1 MRNKACKERYRKFL
15 EHEQKQLESQKELPA
30 KLVDPSPAPVLD
42 APDLQPAW
50 LDRYNLESG
59 EPEKATTQSAEV
71 PLSEPTYRVRSK
83 TSLDDLPNKGQKRPA
98 EEEFP
103 DDLSEYSPDDLPI
116 PLPLPETGAPEEEPV
131 TVPMEVDSLVDLSTM
146 TDSSNGLTGPELL
159 DPDVFH
165 LSGVCLRTLKQ
176 KAKQLSFVVPS

>member
-1 MRNKACKERYRKFL
+1 M
-15 EHEQKQLESQKELPA
+15 
-30 KLVDPSPAPVLD
+30 
-42 APDLQPAW
+42 
-50 LDRYNLESG
+50 
-59 EPEKATTQSAEV
+59 
-71 PLSEPTYRVRSK
+71 RSK

-98 EEEFP
+98 QEELP

-116 PLPLPETGAPEEEPV
+116 PLPLPETSAPEEEPV

-165 LSGVCLRTLKQ
+165 LSGRTPKQ
-176 KAKQLSFVVPS
+176 KAKQLSFVGLAAFICSFGCHYGPA